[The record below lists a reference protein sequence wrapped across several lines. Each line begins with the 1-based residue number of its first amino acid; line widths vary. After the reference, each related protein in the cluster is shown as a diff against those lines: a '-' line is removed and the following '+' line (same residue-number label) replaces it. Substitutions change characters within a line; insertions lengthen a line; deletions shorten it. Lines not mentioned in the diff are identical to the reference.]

1 MGQGAYE
8 DELVKADGEWK
19 IRHRRA
25 VNDYLVSDSA
35 VTVSL
40 ADPDVAALV
49 QNLIDTPTISSAAR
63 SPCQKSADRGRPKL
77 RLSRDLWL
85 GGARPC

>member
-19 IRHRRA
+19 IRHRRV
-25 VNDYLVSDSA
+25 VNDYLVSDPA

-49 QNLIDTPTISSAAR
+49 QNLVDAANNLAR
-63 SPCQKSADRGRPKL
+63 RTVTVPKT
-77 RLSRDLWL
+77 
-85 GGARPC
+85 G